1 MPIFMLHFSC
11 TPSRHASSSN
21 EERWTADSCV
31 IAAGLE
37 QAEERARKL
46 IGHHNYQAGEL
57 IAFSEVKEQQVASLP
72 ELESTLYLKAQ
83 VKNGQSVL
91 FSQWPSR

>member
-11 TPSRHASSSN
+11 TPSRDASN
-21 EERWTADSCV
+21 AEKWTADSCI

-46 IGHHNYQAGEL
+46 IGHHNYEAGEL
-57 IAFSEVKEQQVASLP
+57 IAFSEVREQQVASLP

-83 VKNGQSVL
+83 VMDGQSVL
-91 FSQWPSR
+91 FSQWQSR